1 MFQLARLRRKVGKN
15 RADKE
20 EPIRPIFSPS
30 CVHLLSA
37 LNVVRRSS
45 RIAMDLCDVDL
56 MTERIGSFL
65 GSVLEERDQLFG
77 AMLCKVCSYAGGES
91 RRKGRTTRIR
101 VQPPI
106 RCVQDV

>member
-15 RADKE
+15 RADQE

-45 RIAMDLCDVDL
+45 RIAMDLCDIDL

-65 GSVLEERDQLFG
+65 GSVLEEGTSCWGDVMQSVF
-77 AMLCKVCSYAGGES
+77 LCG
-91 RRKGRTTRIR
+91 RRK
-101 VQPPI
+101 
-106 RCVQDV
+106 